1 MGNCR
6 KYSKSGVKTVLD
18 YFDDMYIKIMLVVD
32 EMAKLSPKELASS
45 VQTGITEAI
54 PDSVGGYTVGGAVE
68 SVTDLVGGGLS
79 YLDPRN
85 YANGGY
91 VKGMAT
97 GGELS
102 SRTPYMVGEKG
113 PELFMPNNS
122 GQVINNRRTLDML
135 GRSMEG
141 GPALK
146 GGAQDMVV
154 QNLVV
159 SSAQLKGTRMA
170 IDSFAGVI

>member
-1 MGNCR
+1 
-6 KYSKSGVKTVLD
+6 
-18 YFDDMYIKIMLVVD
+18 
-32 EMAKLSPKELASS
+32 
-45 VQTGITEAI
+45 
-54 PDSVGGYTVGGAVE
+54 
-68 SVTDLVGGGLS
+68 
-79 YLDPRN
+79 
-85 YANGGY
+85 
-91 VKGMAT
+91 
-97 GGELS
+97 
-102 SRTPYMVGEKG
+102 
-113 PELFMPNNS
+113 
-122 GQVINNRRTLDML
+122 ML

>member
-1 MGNCR
+1 
-6 KYSKSGVKTVLD
+6 
-18 YFDDMYIKIMLVVD
+18 
-32 EMAKLSPKELASS
+32 MAK
-45 VQTGITEAI
+45 GG
-54 PDSVGGYTVGGAVE
+54 SVGREPY
-68 SVTDLVGGGLS
+68 LVG
-79 YLDPRN
+79 
-85 YANGGY
+85 
-91 VKGMAT
+91 
-97 GGELS
+97 EL
-102 SRTPYMVGEKG
+102 G